1 MTILMALGC
10 VFLVSQFGNRPT
22 DPFFKDDPTRR
33 LSDADVAAIAIKFD
47 DAKSNNHGRLRLGV
61 HNGVMV
67 LDDHICADICPDYTI
82 SIVHYD
88 VEPGAL
94 CGRIGGVTVDAVVP
108 TAVSIGTQ
116 AFCIPAPL
124 VAAQCKVQ
132 QEQWRK
138 SQRQGAQVAAEPSC

>member
-1 MTILMALGC
+1 MDIGKSYHQAFWIATVTILMALGC

-67 LDDHICADICPDYTI
+67 LDDHI
-82 SIVHYD
+82 
-88 VEPGAL
+88 
-94 CGRIGGVTVDAVVP
+94 
-108 TAVSIGTQ
+108 
-116 AFCIPAPL
+116 
-124 VAAQCKVQ
+124 
-132 QEQWRK
+132 
-138 SQRQGAQVAAEPSC
+138 